1 LGRACSLESPGG
13 KWGIFGLTMF
23 IIFILGMFIDWLGIL
38 FVMIPLVSPIGEA
51 LGFDPLW
58 FAMMICI
65 NLQMSFLTPPFAY
78 AIFYLKGLAPPEWGI
93 ETGHIIRGVIPFVI
107 IIVVALAL
115 CIIFPDIIMW
125 LPHQMIKF

>member
-1 LGRACSLESPGG
+1 MPAAPGG
-13 KWGIFGLTMF
+13 RWGVFGLTMF

-38 FVMIPLVSPIGEA
+38 FVMIPLVTPIGET

-58 FAMMICI
+58 FAMMICV

-78 AIFYLKGLAPPEWGI
+78 AIFYLKGLSPPEWGL

-107 IIVVALAL
+107 IIMVGLVL
-115 CIIFPDIIMW
+115 CIIFPDIILW